1 MGKKRKGGERAIGA
15 ARILKY
21 FFGFG
26 LGGGRKGRVEH
37 GQAWGWVGQVRGGGR
52 EGVSQQAKG
61 CGKWESGQG
70 WGRRAGATSGG
81 GLRVHDTRKVL
92 EGDRD

>member
-37 GQAWGWVGQVRGGGR
+37 GVGSVRSGGWEGRRERALSRQDVESGKVARAGGDGQVRR
-52 EGVSQQAKG
+52 VEEG
-61 CGKWESGQG
+61 CGYTTR
-70 WGRRAGATSGG
+70 GRYSR
-81 GLRVHDTRKVL
+81 
-92 EGDRD
+92 GDRD

>member
-37 GQAWGWVGQVRGGGR
+37 GGRVGQVRGVR
-52 EGVSQQAKG
+52 
-61 CGKWESGQG
+61 GK
-70 WGRRAGATSGG
+70 A
-81 GLRVHDTRKVL
+81 
-92 EGDRD
+92 